1 MTVSQS
7 DLPWVLLYSVLLALF
22 IVAWAYVPA

>member
-1 MTVSQS
+1 MTVSHS
-7 DLPWVLLYSVLLALF
+7 DLPWVLFYSVLLVLF